1 MKSRYWA
8 LLIGLVLLL
17 GIGSSLL
24 LMAGSTPAVWAEV
37 YSDGELNRM
46 VNLSSDQEFVVPC
59 PGGYNTVTVK
69 GGKIAVTDAD
79 CPDHYCMERGF
90 CDSGTP
96 IVCLPHKLVI
106 EFVGE
111 QEIDGLIG

>member
-1 MKSRYWA
+1 MKSKYWA
-8 LLIGLVLLL
+8 VLIGLILLL
-17 GIGSSLL
+17 CIGSSLFL
-24 LMAGSTPAVWAEV
+24 TVGKAPAAMAEIR
-37 YSDGELNRM
+37 SDGALIRT
-46 VNLSSDQEFVVPC
+46 VSLHVDQEFTVPC
-59 PGGYNTVTVK
+59 HGGYNTVTVK